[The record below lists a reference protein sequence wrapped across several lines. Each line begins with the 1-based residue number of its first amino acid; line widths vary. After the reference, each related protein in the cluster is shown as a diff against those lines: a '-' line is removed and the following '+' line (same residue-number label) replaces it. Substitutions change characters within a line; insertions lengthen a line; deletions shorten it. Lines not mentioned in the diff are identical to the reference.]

1 MTAFTRFK
9 KTCQAELQTILPERV
24 AAIDWSTE
32 RLKLV
37 RGEGLQKLLEH
48 AARHS
53 SWHQQRLRSI
63 DLSSITPGDLSA
75 LPIMSKRDVQD
86 NFDAISTDPKVTR
99 AWCDM
104 HLAAGSFYTDGTYC
118 ILASGGSSGQPGVQV
133 YNPNAA
139 MQFAA
144 ASFRGGIRYAAR
156 QGLPPSDPSK
166 QFWIV
171 AAAGAAHPTRVIPP
185 LLGISGEN
193 LRAITDPF
201 EELVA
206 SLNKQQP
213 KQLMIYSS
221 FLGRLIEAQL
231 AGHLNISPDV
241 ISMTSETPSQPDIA
255 RAKEIFNC
263 RISSNWGSME
273 FGTMGLSSQFED
285 GHLLSDDMLIIEA
298 VNENNKAVQAGE
310 KAAKLLITNLYNT
323 TMPLI
328 RYELTDQLTIHD
340 RPAVCHSNLRAASWV
355 EGRNEDHFVYHD
367 GVTGKDIH
375 VHAHL
380 FRHVL
385 EHCLEII
392 EYQVIQTLKG
402 ADVIVITKTK
412 TGVDTDNLQHTLA
425 CDLEKTGLTGARVTV
440 RVVPI
445 IERTSAQKLRR
456 FIPLSL

>member
-1 MTAFTRFK
+1 MSPFETFK
-9 KTCQAELQTILPERV
+9 NTCQAELQTILPERV
-24 AAIDWSTE
+24 SAIDWSTQ
-32 RLKLV
+32 RLNLT
-37 RGEGLQKLLEH
+37 RADGLQKLLNH
-48 AARHS
+48 AASLSR
-53 SWHQQRLRSI
+53 WHRQRLESI
-63 DLSSITPGDLSA
+63 DLNTLTPDDLTA
-75 LPIMSKRDVQD
+75 LPTMNKQDVQA
-86 NFDAISTDPKVTR
+86 NFDAISTDPKVTK
-99 AWCDM
+99 AWCDR
-104 HLAAGSFYTDGTYC
+104 HLAAGEFYTDGTYC
-118 ILASGGSSGQPGVQV
+118 ILASGGSSGQPGIQV

-156 QGLPPSDPSK
+156 QKLPPSDPSK

-171 AAAGAAHPTRVIPP
+171 AAAGAAHPTRIIPP

-193 LRAITDPF
+193 LRSITDPF

-206 SLNKQQP
+206 TLNQKQP

-231 AGHLNISPDV
+231 AGKLNISPDV

-298 VNENNKAVQAGE
+298 VNENNEAVKPGE
-310 KAAKLLITNLYNT
+310 NATKLLITNLYNT
-323 TMPLI
+323 TLPLI
-328 RYELTDQLTIHD
+328 RYELTDQLIIHNH
-340 RPAVCHSNLRAASWV
+340 PAACHSKLRAASWV
-355 EGRNEDHFVYHD
+355 EGRNEDHFIYGDV
-367 GVTGKDIH
+367 VTGKNIH

-385 EHCLEII
+385 EHTPDVI
-392 EYQVIQTLKG
+392 EYQVRQTFEG
-402 ADVIVITKTK
+402 AEIFVTTNGKAHFDNC
-412 TGVDTDNLQHTLA
+412 NLQSTLA
-425 CDLEKTGLTGARVTV
+425 SDLENIGLTGASVAV
-440 RVVPI
+440 HIVPS

-456 FIPLSL
+456 FIPLSQ

>member
-1 MTAFTRFK
+1 MSAFTRFK
-9 KTCQAELQTILPERV
+9 KVCEAEIQTILPERV

-32 RLKLV
+32 QLKLA
-37 RGEGLQKLLEH
+37 RAEGLQKLLTH
-48 AARHS
+48 AASHS
-53 SWHQQRLRSI
+53 SWHQQRLQSI
-63 DLSSITPGDLSA
+63 DFNTLTPDELSA
-75 LPIMSKRDVQD
+75 LPTMNKQDVQA
-86 NFDAISTDPKVTR
+86 NFDAISIDPKVTK
-99 AWCDM
+99 AWCGM
-104 HLAAGSFYTDGTYC
+104 HLAAGDYYTDGTYC
-118 ILASGGSSGQPGVQV
+118 ILASGGSSGQPGIQV
-133 YNPNAA
+133 YNASAA

-156 QGLPPSDPSK
+156 QKQPPTDPSK
-166 QFWIV
+166 QLWIV
-171 AAAGAAHPTRVIPP
+171 AAPGAAHPTRVIPP

-193 LRAITDPF
+193 LCSITDPF
-201 EELVA
+201 DELVA
-206 SLNKQQP
+206 TLNQQQP

-221 FLGRLIEAQL
+221 FLGRLIEAQD
-231 AGHLNISPDV
+231 AGQLNISPDV
-241 ISMTSETPSQPDIA
+241 ISLTSETPSQPDIA

-298 VNENNKAVQAGE
+298 VNENNEAVQAGE

-340 RPAVCHSNLRAASWV
+340 RAAVCDSNLRAASWV
-355 EGRNEDHFVYHD
+355 EGRNEDHFIYHD

-385 EHCLEII
+385 EHSREII
-392 EYQVIQTLKG
+392 EYQVRQTPKG
-402 ADVIVITKTK
+402 ADISVIDNSQANL
-412 TGVDTDNLQHTLA
+412 DTNNLQRILA
-425 CDLEKTGLTGARVTV
+425 YDLENIGLTAVKVTV
-440 RVVPI
+440 RVVPA